1 MADEANTPAEPTT
14 ENSAPVDA
22 PAPAEPV
29 DTPAPG
35 DSVQATE
42 TTPSADSDSD
52 KTEPVTDPAEAGKE
66 SKTFD
71 AAYVK
76 KLRDE
81 AADARVKGREAAE
94 KAAQEAAEAASKE
107 LTEKL
112 GRALGLIADDTPPD
126 PADLLKA
133 AQEREAQLAA
143 DRDAVAEKLRN
154 FERRDALTRAANT
167 AEADLEAILDSR
179 KVNEAIAKLDTNAD
193 DFAAQVAEVVSAAVE
208 SNPKLKKAP
217 AQAAAPRS
225 GGDMSGGNAT
235 PNSQGE
241 KDIDFYRREYRANRG
256 LAD

>member
-14 ENSAPVDA
+14 ENAAVDTPA
-22 PAPAEPV
+22 PAAEPV
-29 DTPAPG
+29 DTPDVGA
-35 DSVQATE
+35 DVQGTE
-42 TTPSADSDSD
+42 TGEI
-52 KTEPVTDPAEAGKE
+52 EPVTEPAETGKE
-66 SKTFD
+66 PKSFD
-71 AAYVK
+71 EAYVK
-76 KLRDE
+76 KLRQE
-81 AADARVKGREAAE
+81 AAAARVNGVAAAE
-94 KAAQEAAEAASKE
+94 KAAQEAAKAAQDE

-112 GRALGLIADDTPPD
+112 GRALGLISDDTPPD

-133 AQEREAQLAA
+133 AQERETQLAA

-193 DFAAQVAEVVSAAVE
+193 DFAAQVAEIVSAAVE
-208 SNPKLKKAP
+208 TNPKLKKAP

-235 PNSQGE
+235 PNSNGE
-241 KDIDFYRREYRANRG
+241 KDIDFYRREYRTTRG
-256 LAD
+256 FAD

>member
-1 MADEANTPAEPTT
+1 MADEATTPAEPTT
-14 ENSAPVDA
+14 ENTPVDNT
-22 PAPAEPV
+22 PASAAEPV
-29 DTPAPG
+29 DTPDPG
-35 DSVQATE
+35 ADVQG
-42 TTPSADSDSD
+42 
-52 KTEPVTDPAEAGKE
+52 TEPDKADPVTEPADADKE
-66 SKTFD
+66 PKFD

-81 AADARVKGREAAE
+81 AAEARVKGREAAE
-94 KAAQEAAEAASKE
+94 KAAQEAAKAAQDE

-112 GRALGLIADDTPPD
+112 GRALGLISDDTPPD

-133 AQEREAQLAA
+133 AQERETQLAA
-143 DRDAVAEKLRN
+143 DRDAVAEQLRSY
-154 FERRDALTRAANT
+154 ERRDALTRAAT
-167 AEADLEAILDSR
+167 SADADLEAILDSR
-179 KVNEAIAKLDTNAD
+179 KVSEAINKIDTKAD
-193 DFAAQVAEVVSAAVE
+193 DFLAQVAEVVSAAVE

>member
-1 MADEANTPAEPTT
+1 MADEATTPAEPTT
-14 ENSAPVDA
+14 ENSTVDTA
-22 PAPAEPV
+22 PADTV
-29 DTPAPG
+29 DTTPAAG
-35 DSVQATE
+35 DSVQATDAD
-42 TTPSADSDSD
+42 TPAGD
-52 KTEPVTDPAEAGKE
+52 TDPKDPPADPKSYDE
-66 SKTFD
+66 S
-71 AAYVK
+71 YVK
-76 KLRDE
+76 KLRE
-81 AADARVKGREAAE
+81 ENAATRVKAKQAE
-94 KAAQEAAEAASKE
+94 TAAQEAAQRAEEAANAQQE

-112 GRALGLIADDTPPD
+112 GRALGLIQDDTPPD

-133 AQEREAQLAA
+133 AQDREAQLAA

-193 DFAAQVAEVVSAAVE
+193 DFAARVAEVVSAAVE
-208 SNPKLKKAP
+208 NNPKLKKAP

-225 GGDMSGGNAT
+225 GGDMSGGNAA

-241 KDIDFYRREYRANRG
+241 KDINSYRRDFRTSRG